1 MVTAVLNDTDLRRRA
16 WEAASQ
22 VVDPEI
28 PVLTIADL
36 GVLRDVQVHDGRVE
50 VAITPTYSGCP
61 AMNMIAL
68 EIELALERA
77 GIARPTVR
85 TVLSPAWTTDWM
97 SEDGRNKLRAYG
109 IAPPQASNSRRAL
122 FGEQQVACPQCG
134 SQNTELLSE
143 FGSTSCKALWR
154 CKAAANRSI
163 ISSVIEVL
171 HAVIASAAKQSIK
184 PQRKG
189 GLLRC
194 ARAARNDGEETLMSH
209 APRFHR
215 LAVNDLRR
223 EAADAVSMTFAIPKE
238 LEDDYGF
245 TPGQYLTLRTTMDGE
260 EVRRSYS
267 ICSGP
272 DDGELR
278 IAVKKVDGGAFSNW
292 AADELK
298 PGDEL
303 DVMTPTGRFGIAH
316 APDEARIYVGF
327 AAGSGITPILSIV
340 KGVLAREPNSRFF
353 LFYGN
358 RSTSGMLFLEE
369 LEELKDRF
377 MQRLSLFHVISG
389 EEQDIPIL
397 HGRLDGEKVRVLLR
411 SLVPAASVDHVFICG
426 PMGMSEDIEATCRE
440 IGIAEDRIHVERFV
454 SEFGG
459 KPRPKKIIEASAP
472 PKAMASLIIDG
483 KRREVPVAEEESI
496 LDAALR
502 AGMDLPFACKGGM
515 CSTCRAKLVEGD
527 AQMEVNYSLEPW
539 ELKAG
544 FILTCQARPCSDKVV
559 VDYDHV

>member
-1 MVTAVLNDTDLRRRA
+1 
-16 WEAASQ
+16 
-22 VVDPEI
+22 
-28 PVLTIADL
+28 
-36 GVLRDVQVHDGRVE
+36 
-50 VAITPTYSGCP
+50 
-61 AMNMIAL
+61 
-68 EIELALERA
+68 
-77 GIARPTVR
+77 
-85 TVLSPAWTTDWM
+85 M
-97 SEDGRNKLRAYG
+97 SA
-109 IAPPQASNSRRAL
+109 
-122 FGEQQVACPQCG
+122 
-134 SQNTELLSE
+134 T
-143 FGSTSCKALWR
+143 
-154 CKAAANRSI
+154 
-163 ISSVIEVL
+163 
-171 HAVIASAAKQSIK
+171 
-184 PQRKG
+184 
-189 GLLRC
+189 
-194 ARAARNDGEETLMSH
+194 
-209 APRFHR
+209 PRFHR
-215 LAVNDLRR
+215 LAVHDLRR
-223 EAADAVSMTFAIPKE
+223 ESADAVSLTFAIPE
-238 LEDDYGF
+238 QLAEDYSF
-245 TPGQYLTLRTTMDGE
+245 APGQYLTLRTTMDGE

-278 IAVKKVDGGAFSNW
+278 IAVKKVDGGAFSSW

-298 PGDEL
+298 AGDEL

-316 APDEARIYVGF
+316 APDQARVYVGF

-340 KGVLAREPNSRFF
+340 RGVLAREPHSRFF

-358 RSTSGMLFLEE
+358 RSAGGMLFREA

-377 MQRLSLFHVISG
+377 MQRLSIFHVISG

-411 SLVPAASVDHVFICG
+411 SLVPASTVDHVFICG
-426 PMGMSEDIEATCRE
+426 PTGMSEDIETTCRD

-454 SEFGG
+454 SGLGG
-459 KPRPKKIIEASAP
+459 KPRPKTVVAASAP
-472 PKAMASLIIDG
+472 AKAMASLVVDG
-483 KRREVPVAEEESI
+483 KRREVPVADGESI

-544 FILTCQARPCSDKVV
+544 FILTCQARPVSQKVV